1 MLINLN
7 LNGLFWSDCVSTAFG
22 LSRWGDDDDDVHV
35 TQPPELRD
43 IESLVTESQCSEQN
57 KLMDSIIWNIF
68 ENWQIGSCEIYL
80 SCKINYWSLIVMLDQ
95 ARVWTY
101 SENIEPKFSTMNR
114 IFNPVDIM
122 VVNVGG
128 VMIIK
133 FTDLHQ
139 IKPIRRLRGERPIF
153 LILPRLQVLWT
164 RNIF

>member
-1 MLINLN
+1 MGSFDLIVRAPPPASADA
-7 LNGLFWSDCVSTAFG
+7 GSCQGWWWCPCHAPPEQWS
-22 LSRWGDDDDDVHV
+22 HV
-35 TQPPELRD
+35 TSQP
-43 IESLVTESQCSEQN
+43 SSQTTSQSQPAMEEN
-57 KLMDSIIWNIF
+57 KLMTPIIWNIF

-101 SENIEPKFSTMNR
+101 SENIVPKFSTMNR

-139 IKPIRRLRGERPIF
+139 IKLIRTGPCRES
-153 LILPRLQVLWT
+153 
-164 RNIF
+164 

>member
-7 LNGLFWSDCVSTAFG
+7 LNGLFWSDCTSTAPG
-22 LSRWGDDDDDVHV
+22 LAQCGDDDDVLV
-35 TQPPELRD
+35 TLPL
-43 IESLVTESQCSEQN
+43 SLVTLSLVTITIITVSQGSEQN

-139 IKPIRRLRGERPIF
+139 IKPIRSRPCE
-153 LILPRLQVLWT
+153 PSDQYS
-164 RNIF
+164 